1 MVSNKASPCLVIGY
15 STMENKLNLL
25 RKMEEDE
32 FDDIQLMNAFESELE
47 KHMKSFDNL
56 GFDNQRVYN
65 WHKSILE
72 ALEADG
78 FVMSDFYF
86 TNMNTNNS
94 ILFQHIAFKENTY
107 DFLTSKGLVNRGYC
121 PITGE
126 QIDNTYNF
134 NIFGRV
140 VYLSAKGLEA
150 CENIKRNEWNDTF
163 QDHKKRTRGFAYIFY
178 LNLLFW
184 GAVILLCFKHC

>member
-1 MVSNKASPCLVIGY
+1 
-15 STMENKLNLL
+15 MEK
-25 RKMEEDE
+25 EE
-32 FDDIQLMNAFESELE
+32 FDDIQSKNAFESELE

-72 ALEADG
+72 ALEAGG

-86 TNMNTNNS
+86 TNMNTNNNV
-94 ILFQHIAFKENTY
+94 LLQRIALKKNTY
-107 DFLTSKGLVNRGYC
+107 NFLTSKGLVNRGYC

-126 QIDNTYNF
+126 QINNTYNF
-134 NIFGRV
+134 NISGRI
-140 VYLSAKGLEA
+140 VYLSAKGLET
-150 CENIKRNEWNDTF
+150 CQNIKRNEWNNNNKSSMDYDTF
-163 QDHKKRTRGFAYIFY
+163 QNHKKRTRGFVYIFY